1 MFGTTLDIAIVT
13 LCAKLA
19 PTPAAVRDLNMAACF
34 IGTTPGGSEEFAE
47 FASVCLPTMTE
58 LRSLR

>member
-19 PTPAAVRDLNMAACF
+19 PTPAAVRDLNMACCH
-34 IGTTPGGSEEFAE
+34 IGSTPSGLKAFAK
-47 FASVCLPTMTE
+47 CLPTLTE
-58 LRSLR
+58 LRSLK